1 MTPGANC
8 IKSRSIHPPA
18 VYQLYLEKTVPFHS
32 CNESRT
38 WMRVCMCV
46 CINASILSFILSFAF
61 SHACYLYSSH
71 IQYHNAWHIGKMSHS
86 STSCQFITWIQWKE
100 LPKYLMHTST
110 LPHQVCCGFNHTG
123 ECGYILVP
131 ISVILATGKSTN
143 THHTCRQSYIHIHM
157 YVCTVYVHTNDIS
170 PTQLTLIQDT
180 CADGKVVHVSLR
192 QSPVF
197 KYTSSHWGET
207 SMTISASP
215 VWEQA

>member
-18 VYQLYLEKTVPFHS
+18 VYQLYLEKTVSFLS

-61 SHACYLYSSH
+61 SHSCYLYSSH
-71 IQYHNAWHIGKMSHS
+71 IQYHNAWHIGKTFHS

-110 LPHQVCCGFNHTG
+110 LPHQVCVASITLVSVATFWCQFQWFSQLVNQLTHT
-123 ECGYILVP
+123 
-131 ISVILATGKSTN
+131 
-143 THHTCRQSYIHIHM
+143 THADSHTYTCT
-157 YVCTVYVHTNDIS
+157 YVFTIYVHTNDVS